1 VQDPTVVS
9 YSLAGIAMILL
20 GYLFRTLWRQDEAWK
35 GIIEEERASAAIA
48 RSEAAAAKISAADA
62 QVVAAAANAR
72 ALRAEVA
79 TEHCEH
85 EHQITR
91 DQLTHTT
98 NRLEALIAHLR
109 ALGISFPDN
118 WD

>member
-1 VQDPTVVS
+1 MVS
-9 YSLAGIAMILL
+9 YSLAGVAAILL
-20 GYLFRTLWRQDEAWK
+20 GYLFRTLWRQDSSWK
-35 GIIEEERASAAIA
+35 VLLEEERASAVIA
-48 RSEAAAAKISAADA
+48 RQEAASAKVSAADA
-62 QVVAAAANAR
+62 QVTAAAANAR

-85 EHQITR
+85 EHRITR

-109 ALGISFPDN
+109 AAGIPFPDN